1 MKVILMR
8 DVAKLGKRYTVTEVP
23 DGYALNKL
31 IPSGMAQA
39 ATAENLKR
47 IKARSDKQSS
57 DEGSALEAF
66 SNSFANLKDKPLVIL
81 VDDNEQDHLFKAVKV
96 PDIAAALV
104 AAQYSIPVDSTKL
117 NEPIK
122 ALGEYEVPVS
132 LQTVTGIINLSI
144 RRG

>member
-66 SNSFANLKDKPLVIL
+66 SNSLANLKDKPLVIL
-81 VDDNEQDHLFKAVKV
+81 VDANEQDHLFKAVKV

-104 AAQYSIPVDSTKL
+104 AGQYSIPVDSIKL